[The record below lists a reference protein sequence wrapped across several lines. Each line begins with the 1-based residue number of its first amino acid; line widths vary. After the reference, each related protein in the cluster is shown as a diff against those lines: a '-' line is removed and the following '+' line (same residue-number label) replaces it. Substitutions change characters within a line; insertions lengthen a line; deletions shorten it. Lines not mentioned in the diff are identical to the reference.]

1 MSCSLGMP
9 CLNSG
14 EPVSLKPWSEKMI
27 IFVLFQEGFVDRETY
42 SLSSIEATNNVQVV
56 DERAELVECVTSN
69 V

>member
-1 MSCSLGMP
+1 M
-9 CLNSG
+9 
-14 EPVSLKPWSEKMI
+14 KPWSEKMI